1 MKRRIIAL
9 FFLPLLI
16 TLLCTGTRGAE
27 VYEFDLSLS
36 NEDDASEKT
45 KQIIDSLPEDI
56 KESLPD
62 KGAEDYSEY
71 DTEYFF
77 SLLKEGIKKALAPA
91 FRTGAFL
98 LGSVIIASLFHIFS
112 DSICKSEIK
121 GAFSF
126 CSSLCI
132 ALCIFSAMEGIFSVS
147 EVLLSVL
154 SKTMLAVIPAME
166 AVYISGGNLTAATVS
181 QTGVNLM
188 IGFVETL
195 FSNVL
200 RPMVYSVFILGVCAG
215 VSGNKTVSF
224 MSRSLKG
231 LITGGVIIVMTVMTF
246 VLALQ
251 NSSAAAAD
259 SLATKTLKFA
269 IGNYIPIVGGSVAD
283 SFSLLSGSMG
293 VIKQACGTVG
303 IVVLLI
309 ALIPPLFVMLLNRL
323 SLSLCSSCA
332 TVLGCEREGELL
344 SECKSIATLL
354 ISICTGAAV
363 MYIIA
368 IGIFCKTPIAVGG

>member
-1 MKRRIIAL
+1 MKRKIIAF
-9 FFLPLLI
+9 FFLPILMLFFCI
-16 TLLCTGTRGAE
+16 GTRGAE
-27 VYEFDLSLS
+27 VYEFDLSLTD
-36 NEDDASEKT
+36 EGEVSEKT
-45 KQIIDSLPEDI
+45 KEIMDSLPDDI
-56 KESLPD
+56 KEALPEG
-62 KGAEDYSEY
+62 GAEDYSEY

-77 SLLKEGIKKALAPA
+77 SLLKEGARNALAPA
-91 FRTGAFL
+91 FQTGASL
-98 LGSVIIASLFHIFS
+98 LGCVIVASLFHIFS
-112 DSICKSEIK
+112 DSICNSEIK

-126 CSSLCI
+126 CSSMCI

-147 EVLLSVL
+147 EALLSVL

-166 AVYISGGNLTAATVS
+166 AIYISGGNLTTATVS

-200 RPMVYSVFILGVCAG
+200 RPMVYSVFILGVCTC

-231 LITGGVIIVMTVMTF
+231 LITGGVIVIMTVMTF

-251 NSSAAAAD
+251 NSSASTLD
-259 SLATKTLKFA
+259 NFATKTMKFA

-283 SFSLLSGSMG
+283 SFSLVAGSMG
-293 VIKQACGTVG
+293 VIKQTCGTIG

-309 ALIPPLFVMLLNRL
+309 SLIPPFFIMLLNRL

-332 TVLGCEREGELL
+332 SVLGCEREGELL

-368 IGIFCKTPIAVGG
+368 IGIFCKTPIAVSA